1 MTPVF
6 LDTSGLI
13 ALINDD
19 DQWHRKA
26 EAIWSELVR
35 TRRRLVTTSLVL
47 IECGDGLSRLHQ
59 RRAVVELRETL
70 RSMVNLTIVQ
80 TVEALEDRAWTLYQD
95 RTDKDWGMTDCVSMT
110 VMWDDSIT
118 EVFGLDRHFQQAGF
132 QLLLS

>member
-19 DQWHRKA
+19 DQWHQKA
-26 EAIWSELVR
+26 ESVWTGFVQ
-35 TRRRLVTTSLVL
+35 TRRPLVTTSLVL

-70 RSMVNLTIVQ
+70 RSMANLKIVQ
-80 TVEALEDRAWTLYQD
+80 TDEALEDRAWSLFQD

-110 VMWDDSIT
+110 VMWDESIT
-118 EVFGLDRHFQQAGF
+118 KCSDWTGTSSKPAFNCF
-132 QLLLS
+132 